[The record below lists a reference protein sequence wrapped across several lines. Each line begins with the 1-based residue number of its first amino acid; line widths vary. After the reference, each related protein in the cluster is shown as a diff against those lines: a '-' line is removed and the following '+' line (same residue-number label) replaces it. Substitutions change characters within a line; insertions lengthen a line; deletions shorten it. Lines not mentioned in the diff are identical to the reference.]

1 MKGIRGIIFDCDGV
15 LFESRKANLAYYNAV
30 LAHFDEAPVKDSDHA
45 KSHLC
50 HTAASTHV
58 FAQLL
63 GEERAPKALSIAA
76 ELDYHQFIPYMT
88 PEPGMKEALSKLAES
103 YPLAVATN
111 RGHSMPSILEHFGLS
126 GFFQTVVTSKDV
138 EHPKPAPDMLHEA
151 AKRLQF
157 ATHELLF
164 VGDSELDQSA
174 ARKAGMPFA
183 VYRGDLQA
191 DVRLEHHVELVELF
205 VKNTVCGA

>member
-30 LAHFDEAPVKDSDHA
+30 LDHFDEAPVKDSDHVKA
-45 KSHLC
+45 HLC

-63 GEERAPKALSIAA
+63 GEERALKALSIAA

-88 PEPGMKEALSKLAES
+88 PEPGMKEALSKLAGS

-111 RGHSMPSILEHFGLS
+111 RGYSMPSILDHFGLS

-151 AKRLQF
+151 AKRLQL
-157 ATHELLF
+157 AAHELLF
-164 VGDSELDQSA
+164 VGDSELDQA
-174 ARKAGMPFA
+174 AAKTAGMPFA
-183 VYRGDLQA
+183 VYRGNLQA
-191 DVRLEHHVELVELF
+191 DVRLEHHAELVELF
-205 VKNTVCGA
+205 VKNAAYGV